1 MSKYQH
7 IDLNKTKGFSIQNRL
22 RKTEVRNFAK
32 PLSEN
37 SGFPQYLDSLPTC
50 LKALDFKE
58 LIVSIGKAREKKK
71 PIIFMLGAHMIKCG
85 LSPLLIDLMK
95 NRFVTFLATHGA
107 GVIHDIEISFWG
119 KTSEEVEVNLAD
131 GSFGMSRETSD
142 CFNSVSTYAYQNNLG
157 LGEALGKKISESAA
171 KFKKYSLFCNAYQLG
186 IPATVHM
193 AIGTDIL
200 NQHPGFNGAKVGQ
213 SSFTDF
219 KILCSEVS
227 KIKNG
232 GVVINFGSAVI
243 LPEVF
248 LKALSVA
255 RNIRGKIDNFTTANF
270 DMIQHYRPNENVVKR
285 PIRSA
290 NSGKGFS
297 FTGHHE
303 LMLPLLAWGLKSHLR
318 KKVKS

>member
-1 MSKYQH
+1 MSKYQQ
-7 IDLNKTKGFSIQNRL
+7 IDLNKIERCSIQNRS
-22 RKTEVRNFAK
+22 RKTELQHFAK

-37 SGFPQYLDSLPTC
+37 SGFSQYLDSLPAC

-58 LIVSIGKAREKKK
+58 LLISIRKAREKKK

-85 LSPLLIDLMK
+85 LSPLMIDLMK

-119 KTSEEVEVNLAD
+119 KTSEEVEKNLAD
-131 GSFGMSRETSD
+131 GSFGMSKETSD
-142 CFNSVSTYAYQNNLG
+142 FFNGVSAYAFQNDLG

-171 KFKKYSLFCNAYQLG
+171 KFKKHSLFSNAYQLG

-200 NQHPGFNGAKVGQ
+200 NQHPGFNGAKVGHT
-213 SSFTDF
+213 SFTDF
-219 KILCSEVS
+219 KILCNEVS

-255 RNIRGKIDNFTTANF
+255 RNIRGRIDNFTTANF

-290 NSGKGFS
+290 NSGKGYS

-303 LMLPLLAWGLKSHLR
+303 LMFPLLAWGLKSTLR
-318 KKVKS
+318 KKRKS

>member
-1 MSKYQH
+1 MSKYQQ
-7 IDLNKTKGFSIQNRL
+7 IDLSKIKRYSIQNRW
-22 RKTEVRNFAK
+22 RKTEVKNFAK
-32 PLSEN
+32 PLAEN
-37 SGFPQYLDSLPTC
+37 SNFSQYVDSLPAC

-58 LIVSIGKAREKKK
+58 LLISIKKARQKKK
-71 PIIFMLGAHMIKCG
+71 PIIFMLGAHTIKCG
-85 LSPLLIDLMK
+85 LSPVVIDLMK

-119 KTSEEVEVNLAD
+119 KTSEEVKKNLAD
-131 GSFGMSRETSD
+131 GSFGMSKETSD
-142 CFNSVSTYAYQNNLG
+142 FFNGVSAYAYQNDLG
-157 LGEALGKKISESAA
+157 LGEALGKKISESKA
-171 KFKKYSLFCNAYQLG
+171 KFKKYSLFSNAYELG
-186 IPATVHM
+186 IPSTVHM

-200 NQHPGFNGAKVGQ
+200 NQHPGFDGAKVGQ
-213 SSFTDF
+213 TSFTDF
-219 KILCSEVS
+219 KIFSREVS

-255 RNIRGKIDNFTTANF
+255 RNLRGKIDNFTTANF

-290 NSGKGFS
+290 HRGKGFS
-297 FTGHHE
+297 FTGHLE
-303 LMLPLLAWGLKSHLR
+303 LMIPLLAWGLKSSSQ
-318 KKVKS
+318 KK